1 MIVEVD
7 APKFANEE
15 EVTPSMYD
23 DQLRRD
29 LRKDGGCYSVYR
41 GIRRRIIRGRN
52 VRGAPFS
59 FSLSLGW
66 LMVE

>member
-29 LRKDGGCYSVYR
+29 LRKDGGAIARLPRYQKDNYTWQKRTRC
-41 GIRRRIIRGRN
+41 
-52 VRGAPFS
+52 AFPL
-59 FSLSLGW
+59 LS
-66 LMVE
+66 